1 VLLLGALGESGLQ
14 SNTIAFGIILAKLP
28 LGKKTMEEVVAMKL
42 IKMLTF
48 SALFAAAV
56 SFSAAAYAQQP
67 SEKGGKQQDQSADRS
82 QDRAR
87 EPEPASI
94 TGELTRV
101 MPDQKSFTVKS
112 TSGAEMLFRYNDQTI
127 VSGAENNVAGLA
139 TSSGSEVTV
148 SYKNDSAGNMAS
160 RIEVH
165 PKR

>member
-1 VLLLGALGESGLQ
+1 
-14 SNTIAFGIILAKLP
+14 
-28 LGKKTMEEVVAMKL
+28 MEEVVAMKL
-42 IKMLTF
+42 IKTLTW
-48 SALFAAAV
+48 SAVFAAAV
-56 SFSAAAYAQQP
+56 SLGAAYAQQP
-67 SEKGGKQQDQSADRS
+67 NENGSKATQQDQSADRS

-87 EPEPASI
+87 DPEPASI

-101 MPDQKSFTVKS
+101 MPDQKSFAVKS

-127 VSGAENNVAGLA
+127 VGGAENNVAGLA

-148 SYKNDSAGNMAS
+148 SYKNDSAGNMAT

>member
-1 VLLLGALGESGLQ
+1 
-14 SNTIAFGIILAKLP
+14 
-28 LGKKTMEEVVAMKL
+28 MKL
-42 IKMLTF
+42 IKTLTW
-48 SALFAAAV
+48 SAVFAAAV
-56 SFSAAAYAQQP
+56 SFGAAAYAQQP
-67 SEKGGKQQDQSADRS
+67 SENGGKSTQQDQPADRG

-87 EPEPASI
+87 DPEPASI

-148 SYKNDSAGNMAS
+148 SYKNDSAGNMAT

>member
-1 VLLLGALGESGLQ
+1 MLLGESGLQ
-14 SNTIAFGIILAKLP
+14 SSTIAFGIILAKLP
-28 LGKKTMEEVVAMKL
+28 SAKKSEEVVAMKL
-42 IKMLTF
+42 IRTLTW
-48 SALFAAAV
+48 SAVFAAAV
-56 SFSAAAYAQQP
+56 SFGVTAYAQQP
-67 SEKGGKQQDQSADRS
+67 NEKGGKSQQDQSADRG

-87 EPEPASI
+87 EPEPASV

-148 SYKNDSAGNMAS
+148 SYKNDSAGNMAT